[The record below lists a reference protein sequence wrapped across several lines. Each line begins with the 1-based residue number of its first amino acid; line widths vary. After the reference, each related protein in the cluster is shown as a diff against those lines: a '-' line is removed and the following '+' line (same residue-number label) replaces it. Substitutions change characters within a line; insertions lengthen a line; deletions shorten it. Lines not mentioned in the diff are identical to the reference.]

1 MGDKN
6 GAIAP
11 FDPPA
16 ITAFFGSDD
25 MRACF
30 HGAAQLQAW
39 LDVEAALARAQAQL
53 EIIPASAARAIS
65 RAAKIVA
72 MDTTAISVETVRTGH
87 PVVPLVRALV
97 EAAGPRAG
105 KYVHLGATTQDIMDT
120 GYVLLARNGLAIVD
134 RQLAVLARILKKLA
148 RRYRATPVAGRTHGQ
163 QALPTTF
170 GLRMVGWYDEIQRH
184 QARLKELRPRL
195 LVGSFG
201 GAVGTLA
208 GYGPKALALRRAV
221 MRGLGLGE
229 PATSWHANQDRF
241 AECISILGLIGSSGE
256 KIAREIYL
264 LGRSEIGEAFEP
276 QTSGQVGSS
285 TMPQKQNPIRSEAV
299 IAAAQLLR
307 AQVPVAQNAIVAQ
320 DDRDMG
326 TGMALWK
333 LVPDSFV
340 LLGGILERLID
351 VLAGWQVD
359 VAAMSRNLERS
370 SGAIMSEAVMLRLAE
385 WIPRHDAHE
394 IVADAARRSS
404 GTGGSFFDCLRQNKV
419 VSRHI
424 SAEELRALLDPESYL
439 GAATAIVDQV
449 VGPRKRGATRKRT
462 SRKRS

>member
-1 MGDKN
+1 MSNKDGI
-6 GAIAP
+6 IAP
-11 FDPPA
+11 SDPPA

-30 HGAAQLQAW
+30 HGGAQIQVW
-39 LDVEAALARAQAQL
+39 LDVEAALARAQARL
-53 EIIPASAARAIS
+53 DIIPASAARAIS
-65 RAAKIVA
+65 RAAKIDA
-72 MDTTAISVETVRTGH
+72 MDTPAISAETVRTGH

-221 MRGLGLGE
+221 MRELGLDE

-351 VLAGWQVD
+351 VLAGWRVD

-419 VSRHI
+419 VLRHI